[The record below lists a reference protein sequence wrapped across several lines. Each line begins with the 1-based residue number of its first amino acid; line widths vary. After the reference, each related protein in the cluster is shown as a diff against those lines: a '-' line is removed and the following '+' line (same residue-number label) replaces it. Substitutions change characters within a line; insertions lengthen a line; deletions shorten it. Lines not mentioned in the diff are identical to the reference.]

1 MLHPSRLCHILDTGI
16 LTITVVQSKYCM
28 KIILEQEIEISLSDL
43 YLINFGVLSKHAQ
56 PIRKQLWLCKNEIFI
71 FNWFFFFL
79 MATKVLGCIYTVL
92 GFRIVIATTIGVSFR
107 LGHCESYSS
116 YEGTM
121 NWENMGTFG
130 LENTFYCPE
139 FLYTSSWLSRVI

>member
-1 MLHPSRLCHILDTGI
+1 MHNPLGSSCDYVRM
-16 LTITVVQSKYCM
+16 KYLFS
-28 KIILEQEIEISLSDL
+28 ID
-43 YLINFGVLSKHAQ
+43 F
-56 PIRKQLWLCKNEIFI
+56 F
-71 FNWFFFFL
+71 FFFFFL

-121 NWENMGTFG
+121 N
-130 LENTFYCPE
+130 
-139 FLYTSSWLSRVI
+139 